1 VWKPSVTGKAAV
13 MRAAGLKA
21 VLPELAHATHEAE
34 EYCVCLS
41 VPAWCS
47 PG

>member
-1 VWKPSVTGKAAV
+1 MTGKAAV
-13 MRAAGLKA
+13 MRALGLMS

-34 EYCVCLS
+34 EHCVCLN
-41 VPAWCS
+41 VPAWYS